1 MALSEPAAMPA
12 YLDRRNNFGR
22 SPAGGFQ
29 RLSFAGSASEYF
41 GIWIVNI
48 LLTIVTLGIY
58 SAWAKVRRN
67 RYFYGNTVLLGRGF
81 EYHAKGGQIL
91 IGRLIVFAYLI
102 FYNVVLTVM
111 PLAGL
116 VIGLLFFLF
125 VPWLLTRG
133 LRFSARVTSYRNVRF
148 DFVGRTGGA
157 FVAFIVGPVLAALTL
172 GILAPLASRWSYR
185 YIGNNLRYGR
195 KPFATDPGLGAIYK
209 TWLPSAAMILLGFLI
224 IGVIIAINITA
235 MAPLIDDPDAI
246 SDELQAS
253 IGALTVLIYVLMFAV
268 FGTASLFY
276 RAGVRNVAWSATIFD
291 GKHRLLSD
299 LSRFRYTW
307 IAVSNFV
314 VTLVT
319 LGLMRPWAAV
329 RMATYVN
336 EHTAVRFE
344 GEVGEIFSAIEQEG
358 SAVGAEFMDIEG
370 FDFGF

>member
-1 MALSEPAAMPA
+1 MALSESPTVPA
-12 YLDRRNNFGR
+12 YLDRRSKFGR
-22 SPAGGFQ
+22 LPAGDFQ
-29 RLSFAGSASEYF
+29 RLSFAGRASEYF

-67 RYFYGNTVLLGRGF
+67 RYFYGNTILLGRGF

-148 DFVGRTGGA
+148 DFVGRAGGA

-172 GILAPLASRWSYR
+172 GILAPLASRWSYC

-195 KPFATDPGLGAIYK
+195 KSFATDPSLGAIYK
-209 TWLPSAAMILLGFLI
+209 TWLPSAAMILLGLLI
-224 IGVIIAINITA
+224 IGVIVAINITA
-235 MAPLIDDPDAI
+235 MAPLIDDPD
-246 SDELQAS
+246 SMSTELQSS
-253 IGALTVLIYVLMFAV
+253 IGMLTVLSYVLMLAV
-268 FGTASLFY
+268 FGTAALFY
-276 RAGVRNVAWSATIFD
+276 RAGVRNVAWSATTFD
-291 GKHRLLSD
+291 GKHRLMSD
-299 LSRFRYTW
+299 LSRIHYTW

-314 VTLVT
+314 ITLVT

-329 RMATYVN
+329 RMASYIN
-336 EHTAVRFE
+336 EHTAIRFE
-344 GEVGEIFSAIEQEG
+344 GDVGEVFSAIEQEG